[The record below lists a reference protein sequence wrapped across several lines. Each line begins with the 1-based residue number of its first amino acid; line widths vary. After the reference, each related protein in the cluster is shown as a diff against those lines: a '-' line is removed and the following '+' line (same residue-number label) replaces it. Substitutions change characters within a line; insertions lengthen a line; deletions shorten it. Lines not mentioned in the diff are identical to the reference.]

1 MTEAV
6 AVAPIGR
13 KRGTFRRLIWF
24 VLVPTVVLAG
34 IVAFRQSRGGDA
46 ADLDKS
52 LSAVVK
58 RADLDIVVLETGRV
72 EPRLQTQVK
81 SKVGGQVTDVRVEEG
96 EKVKTGQVLLRID
109 PTDYKRDVARMDA
122 ETSQAREALGFAQL
136 QLARSE
142 KAQAGAIAPAAEVDQ
157 ARHEAAMMRAR
168 LKSAEVALDTARD
181 RLRYTEIQAPF
192 DGTIIQR
199 GIQPGEVVVPGVTA
213 TVEGKALLVLAD
225 ISVLLVKI
233 DLNQIDVARVQRG
246 QKAEIT
252 LDALP
257 GKTFSAVVTRVA
269 PAAAVTARGGGQGHA
284 PDVFPVEAALDASQD
299 LSAIKPGM
307 TADVRILVDR
317 KSKVLV
323 LPIEAVVTEKGKTF
337 VQAMET
343 SKDGKPSTTRK
354 EIVVGARSDRELE
367 VKSGLAEGAR
377 ILIKPP
383 AADERKF

>member
-6 AVAPIGR
+6 AVAPVVR
-13 KRGTFRRLIWF
+13 RRGLLRRLIWF
-24 VLVPTVVLAG
+24 VLVPALAVGGVVA
-34 IVAFRQSRGGDA
+34 VRQSRGGTG

-58 RADLDIVVLETGRV
+58 RADLDVVVLETGRV
-72 EPRLQTQVK
+72 EPRLQTQIK
-81 SKVGGQVTDVRVEEG
+81 SKVGGQVIDVKVEEG
-96 EKVKTGQVLLRID
+96 QKVKAGQVLLRID
-109 PTDYKRDVARMDA
+109 PTDYRRDVARMEA
-122 ETSQAREALGFAQL
+122 ETVQHREAVGYTQL
-136 QLARSE
+136 QLERAE
-142 KAQAGAIAPAAEVDQ
+142 KAGGQAIAPVAEVDQ
-157 ARHEAAMMRAR
+157 ARHEAAMARAR
-168 LKSAEVALDTARD
+168 LKTAQVGLETARD
-181 RLRYTEIQAPF
+181 RLRYAEVDAPF

-199 GIQPGEVVVPGVTA
+199 AIQPGEVVVPGVTA

-257 GKTFSAVVTRVA
+257 GKTFAAVVTRVA
-269 PAAAVTARGGGQGHA
+269 PAAAVRAGGGGQGHA

-307 TADVRILVDR
+307 TADVRILVD
-317 KSKVLV
+317 KKLKTLV
-323 LPIEAVVTEKGKTF
+323 LPIESVITEKGKSF
-337 VQAMET
+337 VQVIET
-343 SKDGKPSTTRK
+343 GKDSKPTTTRR
-354 EIVVGARSDRELE
+354 EITVGARSDREVE

-377 ILIKPP
+377 VLIKPP
-383 AADERKF
+383 AADERRF